1 MLILDESATTDAKFG
16 CDPYERNLE
25 SLLDAGVILVDK
37 PRGPTSHQLT
47 AWAREMLGI
56 QRLGHGGTLD
66 PFATGL
72 LTMLCG
78 KATRL
83 TEMVLTGDKKYIA
96 IVKLGHQI
104 NVTELE
110 KLLNSLTGEIYNVPP
125 LESAVK
131 VRVRTRIIHEMNI
144 IDSDLESNIFSILIS
159 SAGKAEFSSL
169 NLIFSFKPS
178 ALNSSNFGISSISMA
193 KLAAV
198 RPISSTLAPTYRIS
212 RLNSWNK

>member
-1 MLILDESATTDAKFG
+1 MLVLDNSAKTDPKFG
-16 CDPYERNLE
+16 CNPKDRTLE

-37 PRGPTSHQLT
+37 PRGPSSHQLT

-96 IVKLGHQI
+96 VLRLGRE
-104 NVTELE
+104 VPLPELE
-110 KLLNSLTGEIYNVPP
+110 DLLNSLNGEIYNVPP
-125 LESAVK
+125 LESAGRK
-131 VRVRTRIIHEMNI
+131 RYSLTWRSCFCKPFLRKT
-144 IDSDLESNIFSILIS
+144 LI
-159 SAGKAEFSSL
+159 AD
-169 NLIFSFKPS
+169 
-178 ALNSSNFGISSISMA
+178 
-193 KLAAV
+193 
-198 RPISSTLAPTYRIS
+198 
-212 RLNSWNK
+212 